1 MQVAEKVLR
10 ANCPILVVG
19 TLTSSNDE
27 SFYLDSKCA
36 PKKKGF
42 FFPELKA
49 PCKRLRT
56 WTIVSY
62 RSEGDLLRDYDFWST
77 VYFVSSAALLVV
89 AGSVYFS
96 PLGGDAF
103 VDILRVKPARL

>member
-36 PKKKGF
+36 PQKKGF
-42 FFPELKA
+42 FF
-49 PCKRLRT
+49 
-56 WTIVSY
+56 S
-62 RSEGDLLRDYDFWST
+62 
-77 VYFVSSAALLVV
+77 
-89 AGSVYFS
+89 
-96 PLGGDAF
+96 
-103 VDILRVKPARL
+103 